1 MDCEVEFMREAL
13 PTATENGADLALSN
27 IGCVII
33 MDGVIAAER
42 NQVAKRYDAVV
53 PPLCCRSCRDRCSIA
68 PAIKMVWRH
77 CETTGNRGRT
87 VTRKVNFAYFEI
99 MSRR

>member
-13 PTATENGADLALSN
+13 PTATENGADLALSP

-33 MDGVIAAER
+33 MDGVHRSGEKPSCQALRRGGPPAMLSLMPR
-42 NQVAKRYDAVV
+42 SLQQCTRHQV
-53 PPLCCRSCRDRCSIA
+53 
-68 PAIKMVWRH
+68 VWRH